1 MAPLPR
7 VLRLGPQIRH
17 PREGKAVRENR
28 LRTIWSEGGTVV
40 NGWLHVPSSFSAEL
54 MAHTGLD
61 SLTIDMQH
69 GPVDYGSLIP
79 MLQAISTTDTVPVVR
94 VPWRDPGP
102 IMQVLDAGCYAVI
115 CPMVDTREQAE
126 AFVGACRYP
135 PAGYRSYGPY
145 RAALY
150 GGEDYARHANDA
162 VVAMAMIETRE
173 ALDNLDGILGV
184 TGLDA
189 VFVGPSDLGQSL
201 GYGPGVDR
209 EEPEVV
215 EAIERVSAAASERGL
230 AAGIFT
236 GSTGYASRM
245 IEKGFRFVNVST
257 DARLMAA
264 AAAGVVAELKGE

>member
-1 MAPLPR
+1 M
-7 VLRLGPQIRH
+7 
-17 PREGKAVRENR
+17 RENR

-40 NGWLHVPSSFSAEL
+40 NGWLHVPSSFSAEV
-54 MAHTGLD
+54 MAHVGYD

-69 GPVDYGSLIP
+69 GPVDYGSLVP
-79 MLQAISTTDTVPVVR
+79 MLQAISTTETVPIVR
-94 VPWRDPGP
+94 VPWHDPGP
-102 IMQVLDAGCYAVI
+102 IMRVLDAGCYAVI
-115 CPMVDTREQAE
+115 CPMVDTREHAE

-150 GGEDYARHANDA
+150 GGEDYAEYADDT
-162 VVAMAMIETRE
+162 VVTIAMIETRE
-173 ALDNLDGILGV
+173 ALDNLDGILSV

-189 VFVGPSDLGQSL
+189 VLVGPSDLGQSL

-215 EAIERVSAAASERGL
+215 EAIDRVQVAASKRGL

-236 GSTGYASRM
+236 GSIGYASRM
-245 IEKGFRFVNVST
+245 VEKGFRFVSVST

-264 AAAGVVAELKGE
+264 AATEAVAELKGE

>member
-1 MAPLPR
+1 M
-7 VLRLGPQIRH
+7 
-17 PREGKAVRENR
+17 RENR
-28 LRTIWSEGGTVV
+28 LKTIWSEGGTVV
-40 NGWLHVPSSFSAEL
+40 NGWLQIPSSFSAEV

-69 GPVDYGSLIP
+69 APVDYGTLVH

-94 VPWRDPGP
+94 VAWNDPGI

-126 AFVGACRYP
+126 AFVGACRFP

-145 RAALY
+145 RALLY
-150 GGEDYARHANDA
+150 GGEDYTEHADEK
-162 VVAMAMIETRE
+162 VATIAMIETRE
-173 ALDNLDGILGV
+173 ALENLDGIMDV
-184 TGLDA
+184 EGLDG

-201 GYGPGVDR
+201 GYGPGPDR

-215 EAIERVSAAASERGL
+215 EAIDRVLAAAGERGL
-230 AAGIFT
+230 AAGIFA
-236 GSTGYASRM
+236 GSTEHASRL

-257 DARLMAA
+257 DVRLL
-264 AAAGVVAELKGE
+264 AGVTTEIVAELKEK

>member
-1 MAPLPR
+1 L
-7 VLRLGPQIRH
+7 
-17 PREGKAVRENR
+17 K
-28 LRTIWSEGGTVV
+28 TIWSEGGTVV
-40 NGWLHVPSSFSAEL
+40 NGWLQIPSSFSAEV

-69 GPVDYGSLIP
+69 APVDYGTLVH

-94 VPWRDPGP
+94 VAWNDPGLM
-102 IMQVLDAGCYAVI
+102 MQVLDAGCYAVI

-145 RAALY
+145 RALLY
-150 GGEDYARHANDA
+150 GGEDYTKYADET
-162 VVAMAMIETRE
+162 VVTIAMIETRQ
-173 ALDNLDGILGV
+173 ALENLEGIMDV
-184 TGLDA
+184 EGLDA

-201 GYGPGVDR
+201 GYGPGPDR

-215 EAIERVSAAASERGL
+215 EAIERVLAAASERGL
-230 AAGIFT
+230 AAGIFA
-236 GSTGYASRM
+236 GSSEHASRM

-257 DARLMAA
+257 DVRLMAGA
-264 AAAGVVAELKGE
+264 AAEIVAQLKGE

>member
-1 MAPLPR
+1 
-7 VLRLGPQIRH
+7 V
-17 PREGKAVRENR
+17 
-28 LRTIWSEGGTVV
+28 
-40 NGWLHVPSSFSAEL
+40 
-54 MAHTGLD
+54 D

-69 GPVDYGSLIP
+69 APVDYGTLVH

-94 VPWRDPGP
+94 VAWNDPGI

-145 RAALY
+145 RALLY
-150 GGEDYARHANDA
+150 GGEDYTEHADET
-162 VVAMAMIETRE
+162 VVTIAMIETRE
-173 ALDNLDGILGV
+173 ALENLDGIV
-184 TGLDA
+184 DVEGLDA

-201 GYGPGVDR
+201 GYGPGPDR

-215 EAIERVSAAASERGL
+215 EAIDRVLAAATERGL

-236 GSTGYASRM
+236 GSSEHASRM
-245 IEKGFRFVNVST
+245 VEKGFRFVNVST
-257 DARLMAA
+257 DVRLLAGAA
-264 AAAGVVAELKGE
+264 AETVAKLKGE

>member
-1 MAPLPR
+1 L
-7 VLRLGPQIRH
+7 
-17 PREGKAVRENR
+17 RENR
-28 LRTIWSEGGTVV
+28 LRTIWSEGGPVV
-40 NGWLHVPSSFSAEL
+40 NGWLHVPSSFCAEV
-54 MAHTGLD
+54 MAHAGLD

-69 GPVDYGSLIP
+69 GPIDYGSLIP

-94 VPWRDPGP
+94 VPWHDPGR

-115 CPMVDTREQAE
+115 CPMIGTREQAE

-135 PAGYRSYGPY
+135 PAGYRSYGPF
-145 RAALY
+145 RASLY
-150 GGEDYARHANDA
+150 GGADYTEYADET
-162 VVAMAMIETRE
+162 VVTIAMIETRE
-173 ALDNLDGILGV
+173 ALQNLDEILDV

-215 EAIERVSAAASERGL
+215 EAMDRVLAAASDRGL

-257 DARLMAA
+257 DARLLAG
-264 AAAGVVAELKGE
+264 AAAGIAAELKGE

>member
-1 MAPLPR
+1 M
-7 VLRLGPQIRH
+7 
-17 PREGKAVRENR
+17 RENR

-40 NGWLHVPSSFSAEL
+40 NGWLHIPSSFSAEV
-54 MAHTGLD
+54 MAHVGYD

-69 GPVDYGSLIP
+69 GPVDYGSLVP
-79 MLQAISTTDTVPVVR
+79 MLQAISTTETVPIVR
-94 VPWRDPGP
+94 VPWHDPGP
-102 IMQVLDAGCYAVI
+102 IMRVLDAGCYAVI

-150 GGEDYARHANDA
+150 GGDDYAAYADDT
-162 VVAMAMIETRE
+162 VVTIAMIETRE

-215 EAIERVSAAASERGL
+215 EAIHRVQVAASKRGL

-236 GSTGYASRM
+236 GSIWYASRM
-245 IEKGFRFVNVST
+245 VEKGFRFVSVST

-264 AAAGVVAELKGE
+264 EATEAVAELKGE